1 MSEVERFGHGVFAV
15 VLGVMAGA
23 SFTCGTV
30 QAELIDGICQEKMRA
45 IYEEVK
51 TPFKYGVILAP
62 EEGKMLDNPNV
73 FRHGDKWYMLY
84 IVFDKLGYET
94 HLAESD
100 DLLHWTK
107 RGCVLPRGPAGAWD
121 VAQADAGPS
130 LLNPEWDGD
139 NTLGKFDGKYWAT
152 YIGGA
157 KTGYET
163 DPLSIGVAMTDDPSA
178 AKPWERL
185 PKPVL
190 TPGDA
195 DARAFEGKTLF
206 KSFVVDDP
214 KRRLGAR
221 FAMYYNAKQKGEWVE
236 RIGLAV
242 SDDMRS
248 WRRVGKEP
256 CVANEGALDHGLV
269 GDPMVRKIGDT
280 FVMFYFGYNW
290 DRKGGSAFETFAAS
304 KDLVN
309 WTKWTGPKLVESS
322 EPWDRTH
329 AHKPWVI
336 KHDGVVYHFYCAVGD
351 RGRALALATSKDMR
365 SASGIRQTKAGL

>member
-1 MSEVERFGHGVFAV
+1 MGEVERFGYGMFAI
-15 VLGVMAGA
+15 VLGVMAGT

-30 QAELIDGICQEKMRA
+30 QAEPIDGICQEKMRA

-84 IVFDKLGYET
+84 IVFDRLGYET

-185 PKPVL
+185 P
-190 TPGDA
+190 
-195 DARAFEGKTLF
+195 
-206 KSFVVDDP
+206 
-214 KRRLGAR
+214 
-221 FAMYYNAKQKGEWVE
+221 
-236 RIGLAV
+236 
-242 SDDMRS
+242 
-248 WRRVGKEP
+248 
-256 CVANEGALDHGLV
+256 
-269 GDPMVRKIGDT
+269 
-280 FVMFYFGYNW
+280 
-290 DRKGGSAFETFAAS
+290 
-304 KDLVN
+304 
-309 WTKWTGPKLVESS
+309 
-322 EPWDRTH
+322 
-329 AHKPWVI
+329 
-336 KHDGVVYHFYCAVGD
+336 
-351 RGRALALATSKDMR
+351 
-365 SASGIRQTKAGL
+365 